1 MIHQYKRI
9 GDKLFIQ
16 EVYLDP
22 QWRGYGIGLLAVRTL
37 IDALPSFQ
45 MDLVLMHVGP
55 MVDANHQ
62 PGCYPNRT
70 LADSVRSLKRYWA
83 LLGFTTVYKDYV
95 EMWTEYIKPQIR
107 DIESFHT
114 ALSGPDKNGT
124 GGGTVSPVNVY
135 VSPPTPTPPI
145 LSGQLDSDYSTVGF
159 LCRQDAAIEANF
171 DQVLPDR
178 VENERPSGH
187 SGPSEDENH
196 NDDGQPLWP
205 SAVTGL
211 ADYSVPEPDVIPR
224 ARVHFAP
231 SASPPASHQ
240 RFPVNDWGTPYTV
253 PWRTHE
259 LPGSQPHQAEAWT
272 GNPSNP
278 PVSQQKFSDW
288 GTPYHTAQPFP
299 PGAGS
304 QFLTGDPV
312 NPPASQQK
320 FGGWGTPYTAPGSMP
335 GMSMPDMS
343 MPALN
348 SWEISVLK
356 AAQKYDEDVSKG
368 WKDDMDTLM
377 VFAALFSA
385 VVTAFTIES
394 YRWLSKDPEDNIIL
408 ILTQIS
414 RQLPSLNISDEQ
426 GSTSSASFAP
436 FNPSPSSVIRINSFW
451 FLSIVCSLLSAFFG
465 LLCKQW
471 LREHTRDTHTRSRA
485 EALALRQ
492 LRNESFEKWGVSSMI
507 ATLPVLLEISLL
519 FFFTG
524 LLELLWLLHI
534 IPFTI
539 AATAVGMGGAL
550 YLITTLLPALS
561 IVTAFANFKPVENQ
575 EGGFPTALLYHFICP
590 FKSPQAWGMFCI
602 ARKLIDTIPSLP
614 SFSGWK
620 LRWRTPNAGHNLLH
634 RASHW
639 PALDLHH
646 VRICDEVEP
655 SRLRS
660 LQSSDI
666 STPLAPLEDSDLR
679 IYELEGLRG
688 LVNMFHDIPSMGPHL
703 KKILSNYEPSVVMA
717 AVFNEWKICTWR
729 ASPITFLDVE
739 ASLEDMSRHIS
750 HLADEK
756 LEMSISSGLSI
767 RDGIEYEW
775 SQSPGAAESPLHLPA
790 YIELL
795 YFQQFWRDASMHDE
809 VPIATLKDYT
819 RRILSSGDVPRKTGI
834 RFPIPFNAMLRLW
847 MHPDHRTARRSADF
861 IEFYKEGWETYGAEE
876 KDDERFALIAAFA
889 RHILEMKKIQHRCRS
904 ALIWSDG
911 GLELLELIN
920 KGIISRQLYS
930 SRRYHDSKGASGMKE
945 WATAMRV
952 VEKARRLPHPFT
964 PIPVFTPALGGRL
977 DLSPM
982 YSPV

>member
-1 MIHQYKRI
+1 MFLHQ
-9 GDKLFIQ
+9 LQ
-16 EVYLDP
+16 P
-22 QWRGYGIGLLAVRTL
+22 LLY
-37 IDALPSFQ
+37 
-45 MDLVLMHVGP
+45 
-55 MVDANHQ
+55 
-62 PGCYPNRT
+62 CPN
-70 LADSVRSLKRYWA
+70 SL
-83 LLGFTTVYKDYV
+83 
-95 EMWTEYIKPQIR
+95 
-107 DIESFHT
+107 
-114 ALSGPDKNGT
+114 
-124 GGGTVSPVNVY
+124 
-135 VSPPTPTPPI
+135 
-145 LSGQLDSDYSTVGF
+145 
-159 LCRQDAAIEANF
+159 AAIIRLWAFIVGKTLLLKLTMIRFHLIGWKMNDRWGIRGVRMRITMMME
-171 DQVLPDR
+171 LP
-178 VENERPSGH
+178 VS
-187 SGPSEDENH
+187 
-196 NDDGQPLWP
+196 
-205 SAVTGL
+205 
-211 ADYSVPEPDVIPR
+211 
-224 ARVHFAP
+224 
-231 SASPPASHQ
+231 
-240 RFPVNDWGTPYTV
+240 DWGTPYTV
-253 PWRTHE
+253 PWKTRD
-259 LPGSQPHQAEAWT
+259 LPESQSYHGQAGAWV
-272 GNPSNP
+272 GNPE
-278 PVSQQKFSDW
+278 
-288 GTPYHTAQPFP
+288 
-299 PGAGS
+299 
-304 QFLTGDPV
+304 
-312 NPPASQQK
+312 NPPASQQRFNDWGTPYNPQTWLPGAGSQSYRGGVPAGGPVNPPISQQR
-320 FGGWGTPYTAPGSMP
+320 FGDWGTPYTAPEPLGRPANP
-335 GMSMPDMS
+335 GQFAPIAGLDMS
-343 MPALN
+343 IATPLPPRSSALN

-394 YRWLSKDPEDNIIL
+394 YRWLSKDPEDEIII

-414 RQLPSLNISDEQ
+414 RQLPSLNISDGQ
-426 GSTSSASFAP
+426 ALTSSASFNS

-524 LLELLWLLHI
+524 LLELLWVLHI

-550 YLITTLLPALS
+550 YLVTTVLPALS

-590 FKSPQAWGMFCI
+590 FKSPQAWGVFCI
-602 ARKLIDTIPSLP
+602 ARKLIDTIPPLLP

-620 LRWRTPNAGHNLLH
+620 LRWRTPNAGYDLLH

-655 SRLRS
+655 SRLQS

-666 STPLAPLEDSDLR
+666 STPLATTPLGGDSDLK

-703 KKILSNYEPSVVMA
+703 RKILSNYDPSVVMA

-739 ASLEDMSRHIS
+739 ASLEDLSRHIS

-756 LEMSISSGLSI
+756 LEMSITSGLSV

-790 YIELL
+790 YVELL
-795 YFQQFWRDASMHDE
+795 YFQQFWRDASMHHE
-809 VPIATLKDYT
+809 VPIAALKDYT

-847 MHPDHRTARRSADF
+847 MHPDHRIAWRSAEF
-861 IEFYKEGWETYGAEE
+861 IEFYKEGWETYGGAEE

-889 RHILEMKKIQHRCRS
+889 RHILEMKRIQHHCRS
-904 ALIWSDG
+904 ALIWSDT

-945 WATAMRV
+945 WAAAMRV

-964 PIPVFTPALGGRL
+964 PIPVFTPALATL
-977 DLSPM
+977 EISPTH
-982 YSPV
+982 SPV